1 MTEQADKATEKI
13 IDYVVAVDVGTS
25 FIRVAGA
32 IVSDDNDIRMIGY
45 KSVVSSGMGGSGIS
59 SLDKLRD
66 DISQA
71 YSAVD
76 TQIRGVV
83 QKYPDIDFDNP
94 RIMVS
99 VPGYFT
105 KSKNVDGT
113 TPLHHQRVTTV
124 QMAEA
129 RQNAASVS
137 VEGYELVGYVE
148 NQYQVDSN
156 ESVVDPRGMTGG
168 QLKVF
173 LHAFYAKKDFM
184 DNIRYALTSI
194 RSKYAPDFMSSGYAT
209 ARGLLIGPE
218 KDIGVCVIDIG
229 GSTADITIYDRGN
242 LTFTNFCKF
251 GSGMVTRDIAVLNG
265 ISERKAEQ
273 LKLRCGL
280 ADPDLADTRE
290 EITVSRDGLGDDV
303 VLKPRE
309 LAETIEARYHNI
321 FQNLLMSMKG
331 VDPECELGSGV
342 VLSGGGA
349 CIRGIEKCFRK
360 YLQSSGITIIRS
372 VRKGG
377 FRETGVPLAE
387 HEGTLSLADLANN
400 PEKMNPVSDA
410 VLIGLMKL
418 SNDKEKTLEQA
429 PKKGVAR
436 FFSKIW
442 DWFNKSM

>member
-1 MTEQADKATEKI
+1 M
-13 IDYVVAVDVGTS
+13 
-25 FIRVAGA
+25 
-32 IVSDDNDIRMIGY
+32 
-45 KSVVSSGMGGSGIS
+45 
-59 SLDKLRD
+59 
-66 DISQA
+66 
-71 YSAVD
+71 
-76 TQIRGVV
+76 
-83 QKYPDIDFDNP
+83 
-94 RIMVS
+94 
-99 VPGYFT
+99 
-105 KSKNVDGT
+105 
-113 TPLHHQRVTTV
+113 
-124 QMAEA
+124 
-129 RQNAASVS
+129 
-137 VEGYELVGYVE
+137 
-148 NQYQVDSN
+148 
-156 ESVVDPRGMTGG
+156 
-168 QLKVF
+168 
-173 LHAFYAKKDFM
+173 
-184 DNIRYALTSI
+184 
-194 RSKYAPDFMSSGYAT
+194 
-209 ARGLLIGPE
+209 
-218 KDIGVCVIDIG
+218 
-229 GSTADITIYDRGN
+229 
-242 LTFTNFCKF
+242 
-251 GSGMVTRDIAVLNG
+251 
-265 ISERKAEQ
+265 
-273 LKLRCGL
+273 
-280 ADPDLADTRE
+280 
-290 EITVSRDGLGDDV
+290 

-321 FQNLLMSMKG
+321 FQNVLMSMKG